1 MLEYDIFSRY
11 ELCIHRGHITDL
23 PPSIARVCPVMK
35 EASSE
40 ARKAIVFAE
49 KRNNVKFNQ
58 LDIMK
63 SLFSIE

>member
-49 KRNNVKFNQ
+49 KRNNVNLIKLINEY
-58 LDIMK
+58 IY
-63 SLFSIE
+63 IYN